1 MAVSAGVHVMANQHR
16 IVRVMHQAGA
26 VSPDSARSPEDLGLR
41 DSLVLA
47 GLVRRGVVVRTA
59 DGRVHLD
66 PARAEHWRHTRRRRL
81 LVLVLLVLATLI
93 LWNTLEF

>member
-1 MAVSAGVHVMANQHR
+1 MAISAGVPVLANQHR
-16 IVRVMHQAGA
+16 VVRVMHHAGA
-26 VSPDSARSPEDLGLR
+26 VSPDSARSPEELGLR

-66 PARAEHWRHTRRRRL
+66 PTRVEHWRHTRRRRML
-81 LVLVLLVLATLI
+81 ILALLVLAMLV
-93 LWNTLEF
+93 LWNTLQF